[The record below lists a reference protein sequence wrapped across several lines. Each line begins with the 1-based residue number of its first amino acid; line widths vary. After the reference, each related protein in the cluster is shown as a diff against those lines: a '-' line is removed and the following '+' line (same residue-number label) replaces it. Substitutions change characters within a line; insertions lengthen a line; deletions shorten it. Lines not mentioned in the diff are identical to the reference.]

1 MTDTS
6 ILFQPTSIS
15 SLELKN
21 RLAVAPM
28 TRVSATEDGCAT
40 QQMAEYYGRFAAGG
54 FSFVIVEAC
63 YVDDQHSQGYHF
75 QPGIINA
82 AQEAAWKTV
91 VDAVHA
97 EGGKI
102 CMQLV
107 HAGALV
113 QGRNAN
119 YAEGAIAPSAVKPK
133 GEMLGFYRG
142 EGGYPVPREMTTD
155 ELIAVKDAFVSAA
168 IHAQKAGFDAIEI
181 HGANGYLLDQF
192 WTAHTNQRT
201 DEYGGNARN
210 RIRFDEEV
218 VRAVIAGTQGKLP
231 VGLRLSQSK
240 VNDFEY
246 QWAGGEQDAADIFP
260 VLDEAGVAFIHITE
274 HVATDE
280 VFGSGHSLSGL
291 AKKYSKAP
299 VILNGGLGDPS
310 TAASVV
316 ADGNADIV
324 AQGKAALANQDWPN
338 KVQSGAALEEF
349 DFGMLGP
356 IANLDNAE
364 IFFANRG

>member
-40 QQMAEYYGRFAAGG
+40 QQMAEYYGRYAAGG
-54 FSFVIVEAC
+54 FGFVIVEAC
-63 YVDDQHSQGYHF
+63 YMDDQYSQGYHY

-91 VDAVHA
+91 VDTVHA
-97 EGGKI
+97 AGAKI

-119 YAEGAIAPSAVKPK
+119 YVEGTIAPSAVEPK
-133 GEMLGFYRG
+133 GEMLVFYRG
-142 EGGYPVPREMTTD
+142 EGGYPVPREITTD
-155 ELIAVKDAFVSAA
+155 ELIAVKDSFVAAA

-192 WTAHTNQRT
+192 WTAYTNQRT
-201 DEYGGNARN
+201 DEYGGSARN
-210 RIRFDEEV
+210 RIRLDEEI

-274 HVATDE
+274 HLGTDQ
-280 VFGSGHSLSGL
+280 VFGSGHSLAGL

-310 TAASVV
+310 TAASVI

-338 KVQSGAALEEF
+338 KVQSGAALEDF

>member
-1 MTDTS
+1 MSDTS
-6 ILFQPTSIS
+6 ILFQPTSLG

-40 QQMAEYYGRFAAGG
+40 QQMAEYYRRYAAGG
-54 FSFVIVEAC
+54 FAFVIVEAC
-63 YVDDQHSQGYHF
+63 YIDDQHAQGYHF

-82 AQEAAWKTV
+82 AQAGAWKTV

-97 EGGKI
+97 EGAKI

-113 QGRNAN
+113 QGRNSG
-119 YAEGAIAPSAVKPK
+119 YVEGAIAPSAVEPK
-133 GEMLGFYRG
+133 GEMLDFYRG
-142 EGGYPVPREMTTD
+142 EGGYPTPREITTD

-168 IHAQKAGFDAIEI
+168 IHAQKTGFDAIEI

-192 WTAHTNQRT
+192 WTAYTNQRT
-201 DEYGGNARN
+201 DQYGGSARN
-210 RIRFDEEV
+210 RIRLDEEIL
-218 VRAVIAGTQGKLP
+218 RAVIAGTQGTLP

-246 QWAGGEQDAADIFP
+246 QWVGGEQDAADIFP
-260 VLDEAGVAFIHITE
+260 IIKDAGAAFVHITE
-274 HVATDE
+274 HLATDE
-280 VFGSGHSLSGL
+280 VFGSGHSLAAL
-291 AKKYSKAP
+291 AKKYSSLP
-299 VILNGGLGDPS
+299 VIANGGLGDPA
-310 TAASVV
+310 TAVSVV
-316 ADGNADIV
+316 AGGNADIV

-338 KVQSGAALEEF
+338 KVQSGKALEDF